1 MSTTR
6 TAAIWFF
13 GALGAGLVSVLLA
26 DWLFPLGLD
35 RIYVGPLAF
44 AGQLCIVISLWL
56 RWRRR
61 ARR

>member
-1 MSTTR
+1 MPTTR

-35 RIYVGPLAF
+35 RMHVGPLAF

-56 RWRRR
+56 RSRRR
-61 ARR
+61 AQR